1 MKITKEVTRVIKGVT
16 RIVVIKLVNIYFRI
30 LFKLKY
36 SINKETLLI
45 YTDSRGFLV
54 NCYFC
59 NKTPYKSYIDALSE
73 QYNIEY
79 QLCPYKH
86 TTTLDF
92 LKFIKKRDL
101 KKYSKILL
109 HIGIVDYSPRP
120 LSQMNLVY
128 KKKKKIANE
137 LFHKL
142 EMLPNYYES
151 IYEGETTFSLYTL
164 KYLEMILNEL
174 IQISKSTPI
183 LWLGV
188 NKIDLNWNGNYP
200 KQRPTNI
207 NIILEYQNYIKNY
220 LKENSINSIDYID
233 IDEVN
238 NFELYKHT
246 IDNMHLTTDGVT
258 FFTKIINERLNK

>member
-1 MKITKEVTRVIKGVT
+1 MNFIKEFKRVIKGVT
-16 RIVVIKLVNIYFRI
+16 RILFIKIVNIYFRI
-30 LFKLKY
+30 SYTIHY
-36 SINKETLLI
+36 SSSKETILV

-59 NKTPYKSYIDALSE
+59 NKTPYKSYIDALAQ

-79 QLCPYKH
+79 QLCPHKH

-92 LKFIKKRDL
+92 LNFVKKRDI

-128 KKKKKIANE
+128 KKKKKIATE
-137 LFHKL
+137 LFYKL
-142 EMLPNYYES
+142 EMLPNYYDS
-151 IYEGETTFSLYTL
+151 TYNGEKTFSLYTL
-164 KYLEMILNEL
+164 EFLEVILNEL
-174 IQISKSTPI
+174 VQISKSTPI

-188 NKIDLNWNGNYP
+188 SKVDVNWNGNYS
-200 KQRPTNI
+200 KQRPINI
-207 NIILEYQNYIKNY
+207 NVILEYQNNIKKY
-220 LKENSINSIDYID
+220 LEKNNINSIDYID

-246 IDNMHLTTDGVT
+246 IDNMHLTANGFT
-258 FFTKIINERLNK
+258 FFTKIIKERLNR

>member
-1 MKITKEVTRVIKGVT
+1 MKIAKGVT
-16 RIVVIKLVNIYFRI
+16 RIINGVARIAVIKLVNIYFRM
-30 LFKLKY
+30 LFKLRY

-59 NKTPYKSYIDALSE
+59 NKTPYKSYIGALAQ

-79 QLCPYKH
+79 QLCPHKH

-92 LKFIKKRDL
+92 LDFIKKRDI

-120 LSQMNLVY
+120 LSQMDLVY
-128 KKKKKIANE
+128 KRKKKIAKE
-137 LFHKL
+137 LFQDK
-142 EMLPNYYES
+142 EMLANYYDVM
-151 IYEGETTFSLYTL
+151 YEGEETFSLYR
-164 KYLEMILNEL
+164 LEFLEVILNEL
-174 IQISKSTPI
+174 AEISKSSPI

-188 NKIDLNWNGNYP
+188 NKVDVNWNGNYP
-200 KQRPTNI
+200 KKRPANI
-207 NIILEYQNYIKNY
+207 NIILKYQNYIKEYIKKNNIDSINY
-220 LKENSINSIDYID
+220 LDINEI
-233 IDEVN
+233 N

-246 IDNMHLTTDGVT
+246 IDNMHLTVDGFT
-258 FFTKIINERLNK
+258 FFTKIIKERLNK